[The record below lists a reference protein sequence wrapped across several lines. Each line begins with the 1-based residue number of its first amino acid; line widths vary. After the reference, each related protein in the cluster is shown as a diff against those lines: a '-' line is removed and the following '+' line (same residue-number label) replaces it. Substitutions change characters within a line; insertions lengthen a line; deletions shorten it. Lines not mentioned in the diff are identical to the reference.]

1 MNSEML
7 IIAKFVSKAVSKES
21 SEKHLVSLDFFNQP
35 FLFIYEL
42 GIGVYIH
49 MKHSVLVQFI
59 RWLCVQ
65 IRPKTDNE
73 QLVCNF
79 FSQMFS
85 TTSCHSPVMF
95 IMARK
100 FLYSLGFLWILLLL
114 VSFMSNSLMSK
125 HHTSRSELNKWSFGT
140 WVVKIGYLLSSLLL

>member
-1 MNSEML
+1 MRCATNQGLLYRRSTNLDMLLTEM
-7 IIAKFVSKAVSKES
+7 S
-21 SEKHLVSLDFFNQP
+21 SFSQLYGIWILKKGCLTFRAFYFDVDHCQICIQSSPYQKNQVTNIWWAWP
-35 FLFIYEL
+35 GLFSFILFIYEL

-79 FSQMFS
+79 FSRMFS
-85 TTSCHSPVMF
+85 TTSCHSPVML

-100 FLYSLGFLWILLLL
+100 
-114 VSFMSNSLMSK
+114 
-125 HHTSRSELNKWSFGT
+125 
-140 WVVKIGYLLSSLLL
+140 

>member
-1 MNSEML
+1 MYSDIKSILCSSLPKFPFTNFQIYEFWKKGFQLYRLSISML
-7 IIAKFVSKAVSKES
+7 YPKLSISKES
-21 SEKHLVSLDFFNQP
+21 SDKHLVGLAFFNRS

-79 FSQMFS
+79 FPPMFS
-85 TTSCHSPVMF
+85 TTSCHSPVKF
-95 IMARK
+95 I
-100 FLYSLGFLWILLLL
+100 YSEKATKIWWNIQTF
-114 VSFMSNSLMSK
+114 
-125 HHTSRSELNKWSFGT
+125 FGLI
-140 WVVKIGYLLSSLLL
+140 K